1 MRKQHKKND
10 DSAEYIKSLN
20 KKIIMIIE
28 HNDVLRYFEDN
39 SNVWNIMYMYLDT
52 ASYAACSY
60 NNRAFY
66 ENVLKITES
75 CEIIHYSPSNNTN
88 VYNFSKIIVKKIISH
103 EELGLSTLK
112 EKEFIHPQQ
121 KMSVKFNY

>member
-1 MRKQHKKND
+1 
-10 DSAEYIKSLN
+10 
-20 KKIIMIIE
+20 
-28 HNDVLRYFEDN
+28 
-39 SNVWNIMYMYLDT
+39 MYMYLDT

-75 CEIIHYSPSNNTN
+75 CEIVHYSPSNNIN
-88 VYNFSKIIVKKIISH
+88 VYNFGKIIVKKIISL
-103 EELGLSTLK
+103 EKWGLSTLK

-121 KMSVKFNY
+121 KMSVKFNYWDYVEAFNKVFLYQNTRKKHSWFIKVCN